1 MINASPP
8 PRIAD
13 HPVEPMFL
21 SRWSPRAFTAE
32 PIDEAELMSMMEA
45 ARWAPS
51 SFNAQPWRFIY
62 ARRDTAY
69 WMPFVRLL
77 APRNLEWAKNA
88 SALIFLAS
96 KTTMQPHG
104 FDQDAPSLT
113 HSLDAGAASGYMALQ
128 AHLIGW
134 CMHGM
139 AGFDRKRA
147 PEVLGVLPQYRIEA
161 VYAVG
166 RQADASALPEALRA
180 REHPS
185 PRLPLRSI
193 AFEGTLQIE

>member
-1 MINASPP
+1 MTNASPP
-8 PRIAD
+8 RITD

-32 PIDEAELMSMMEA
+32 PINEAELMSILEA

-69 WMPFVRLL
+69 WTPFLGLL
-77 APRNLEWAKNA
+77 APRNLEWAKDA
-88 SALIFLAS
+88 SALVFLAS
-96 KTTMQPHG
+96 KTTMRPHG
-104 FDQDAPSLT
+104 SEQDVPSLT

-166 RQADASALPEALRA
+166 RQADPSGLPEGLRA

-193 AFEGTLQIE
+193 AFEGTLPTE